1 MGLTRGYHRLHSVEK
16 QEKDGYEVSSFDR
29 MKTTKKYEHSDAY
42 KYSAGLKDSKYQGIE
57 AGCSSDNKNK
67 IEWKLSE
74 EDDAKLPSDKKCKT
88 KRRKK
93 NTIKTKKVEGLS
105 QLIRINYHIEF

>member
-1 MGLTRGYHRLHSVEK
+1 MGLNRGYHRLHSVEK

-29 MKTTKKYEHSDAY
+29 MKTTKKYEHSDVY
-42 KYSAGLKDSKYQGIE
+42 KYSAGLKDSKFKGIE

-67 IEWKLSE
+67 NEWKLREKDSTE
-74 EDDAKLPSDKKCKT
+74 LASDKKCKT

-93 NTIKTKKVEGLS
+93 NTKKIKKVEGLF
-105 QLIRINYHIEF
+105 QLI